1 MAKNIGT
8 LTEIGNDLC
17 KSLGFKPTSNSTKPL
32 YVANSLFR
40 ACTGKECKIDD
51 IHDWIL
57 SERSSK
63 ALSSSD
69 LLEKYK
75 EIVYLSGDDV
85 VNDIKEITSDI
96 SEFINIKSK
105 KENLNSPLF
114 YAIFCL
120 CK

>member
-8 LTEIGNDLC
+8 LAEIGNDLC

-57 SERSSK
+57 SERSAK
-63 ALSSSD
+63 AIPSAV

-75 EIVYLSGDDV
+75 EKNIIIFKSRAEADEYLGRS
-85 VNDIKEITSDI
+85 
-96 SEFINIKSK
+96 
-105 KENLNSPLF
+105 L
-114 YAIFCL
+114 
-120 CK
+120 